1 MPIGAVNSYSDIDM
15 DMGYHPLTKDL
26 RKKTKED
33 SIKQSV
39 RNLLLTSPG
48 EKLFNPGWGCNLRGF
63 LFEPITEMAVIEIK
77 ESVELSLKNENK
89 LSLVSGNSKFNLL
102 CIPSDNFPLSDE
114 DIKQKSFDVSWGKYY
129 TIFHLIHFQLDH
141 QHRVLGREE
150 YPMILLSACPQFL

>member
-1 MPIGAVNSYSDIDM
+1 MPIGTVNSYSDIDM
-15 DMGYHPLTKDL
+15 NMGYHPLTKDL

-77 ESVELSLKNENK
+77 ESVEHSLKNYEPRIEVIDILVVPMLSKDGYDISLYYK
-89 LSLVSGNSKFNLL
+89 LLETTTVINQTVSLT
-102 CIPSDNFPLSDE
+102 E
-114 DIKQKSFDVSWGKYY
+114 
-129 TIFHLIHFQLDH
+129 
-141 QHRVLGREE
+141 RVR
-150 YPMILLSACPQFL
+150 

>member
-1 MPIGAVNSYSDIDM
+1 MPIGTVNSYSDIDM
-15 DMGYHPLTKDL
+15 NMGYHPLTKDL

-77 ESVELSLKNENK
+77 ESVELSLKNYEPRIEVIDILVVPMLSKDGYDISLYYK
-89 LSLVSGNSKFNLL
+89 LLETTTVINQTVSLT
-102 CIPSDNFPLSDE
+102 E
-114 DIKQKSFDVSWGKYY
+114 
-129 TIFHLIHFQLDH
+129 
-141 QHRVLGREE
+141 RVR
-150 YPMILLSACPQFL
+150 

>member
-77 ESVELSLKNENK
+77 ESVELSLKNYEPRIEVIDILVVPMLSKEGYDISLYYK
-89 LSLVSGNSKFNLL
+89 LLETTTVINQTVSLA
-102 CIPSDNFPLSDE
+102 E
-114 DIKQKSFDVSWGKYY
+114 
-129 TIFHLIHFQLDH
+129 
-141 QHRVLGREE
+141 RVR
-150 YPMILLSACPQFL
+150 